1 MTNGNFNT
9 NVIAVDF
16 FNQLFTNRNDG
27 YAAAIVVMLLI
38 IMIPIL
44 VFQVRQFRPRRPPDE
59 RNQAVTHPGPGAEE
73 PDSRGR
79 RTK

>member
-16 FNQLFTNRNDG
+16 FNQLFTNRNSG

-38 IMIPIL
+38 VMIPVL
-44 VFQVRQFRPRRPPDE
+44 VFQIRQFR
-59 RNQAVTHPGPGAEE
+59 AEE
-73 PDSRGR
+73 AAR
-79 RTK
+79 